1 MISQIQADALRD
13 VSQGGRPGLLLVGLA
28 LRANLA
34 TPQPLHFCTGRRP
47 IGTFALP
54 CQPLV
59 TVSPLRLRRLP
70 ACHRITALQHY
81 GMTYTLP
88 VSKRGTLT
96 LPPELRRRLKLDQ
109 VASPLVIVEERDGG
123 LFLQSAVAM
132 PIRDI
137 PKATIRQWVLN
148 DEADAKALKAFR
160 RKK

>member
-1 MISQIQADALRD
+1 MNIE
-13 VSQGGRPGLLLVGLA
+13 LVA
-28 LRANLA
+28 ENLQF
-34 TPQPLHFCTGRRP
+34 PEGP
-47 IGTFALP
+47 IAMNDGSVILTE
-54 CQPLV
+54 
-59 TVSPLRLRRLP
+59 
-70 ACHRITALQHY
+70 
-81 GMTYTLP
+81 
-88 VSKRGTLT
+88 SKRGTLT

-148 DEADAKALKAFR
+148 DEADAKDLKAFR

>member
-1 MISQIQADALRD
+1 
-13 VSQGGRPGLLLVGLA
+13 
-28 LRANLA
+28 
-34 TPQPLHFCTGRRP
+34 
-47 IGTFALP
+47 
-54 CQPLV
+54 
-59 TVSPLRLRRLP
+59 
-70 ACHRITALQHY
+70 
-81 GMTYTLP
+81 MTYTLP

-148 DEADAKALKAFR
+148 DEADARGLASPDHGSPAGTMDTADLCLLRPRGRA
-160 RKK
+160 

>member
-1 MISQIQADALRD
+1 MPASEALC
-13 VSQGGRPGLLLVGLA
+13 LEVGLTTLGQPRLSEGA
-28 LRANLA
+28 QPYPRRRSLA
-34 TPQPLHFCTGRRP
+34 
-47 IGTFALP
+47 
-54 CQPLV
+54 
-59 TVSPLRLRRLP
+59 RLP
-70 ACHRITALQHY
+70 PCYGITAMQHY

-88 VSKRGTLT
+88 ISKRGTLT

-148 DEADAKALKAFR
+148 DEAEAKDLKAFR